1 MKNSVNMSLKR
12 RKYPSKLLLFGEYGV
27 LLGLDALAIPFP
39 DFSGRL
45 EKTGDEEDENLK
57 ALLQH
62 IQKAIIALPFNVDVE
77 RFEKDIR
84 RGLIFNSE
92 IPLNYG
98 LGSSGALVASIFENY
113 FEQKNKKQKLDLR
126 ALKTTLALIESHFHG
141 ISSGI
146 DPLVSLVKMPV
157 LVRKSGSVDLLDKP
171 VLPSRRKLRFFL
183 IDSNI
188 PGKTGD
194 MVTQFMGKMN
204 KADFSESFRSAYQL
218 YSNGAIK
225 SLVNKNYTKFEE
237 NFKNLSEFQLNEMS
251 ELIPPSVQDIFR
263 KGLETGDF
271 YLKVCGSGGG
281 GFFLGITHNKHKL
294 KETLNAP
301 LLFL

>member
-1 MKNSVNMSLKR
+1 MALVR

-27 LLGLDALAIPFP
+27 LLGLDALAIPFRE
-39 DFSGRL
+39 FSGKL
-45 EKTGDEEDENLK
+45 EKKGDQEDERLLSLLIHIKKAIK
-57 ALLQH
+57 ALPYDV
-62 IQKAIIALPFNVDVE
+62 AIDQ
-77 RFEKDIR
+77 FEKDIK
-84 RGLIFNSE
+84 RGLMFNSE

-113 FEQKNKKQKLDLR
+113 FEQKNKKQKVDLR

-157 LVRKSGSVDLLDKP
+157 LVRKSGSVLLLDKP
-171 VLPSRRKLRFFL
+171 VIPPKRKIRFFL

-194 MVTQFMGKMN
+194 MVTQFMDKMN
-204 KADFSESFRSAYQL
+204 EAEFSESFRCAYQMH
-218 YSNGAIK
+218 SNGAIRN
-225 SLVNKNYTKFEE
+225 LVRKNYDKFEE
-237 NFKNLSEFQLNEMS
+237 SFKKLSEFQLNEMT

-263 KGLETGDF
+263 KGLESNDF
-271 YLKVCGSGGG
+271 YLKICGSGGG
-281 GFFLGITHNKHKL
+281 GFFLGITHDKEKL
-294 KETLNAP
+294 KKSLNAP
-301 LLFL
+301 LIFL